1 MLRIF
6 PMILIAVVAYNV
18 LVFGCGAVG
27 QHDIAALLE
36 NGVSLAL
43 FSGDSWKITLGDG
56 FVMGALLLLF
66 VEIIK
71 AAGTSHREII
81 NHGLSMLTFV
91 GAVVEFLVLKGFGTS
106 VFFLIT
112 LMCLFDVVAGYTI
125 SIVAAKRDLSMAPHD
140 PH

>member
-6 PMILIAVVAYNV
+6 PMILIAVVAYNI
-18 LVFGCGAVG
+18 LVFGSGAVG
-27 QHDIAALLE
+27 QHDVAGMLDSY
-36 NGVSLAL
+36 VSLAL
-43 FSGDSWKITLGDG
+43 FSGDLWKITLGDA
-56 FVMGALLLLF
+56 FVAGALLLLF

-71 AAGTSHREII
+71 AAGTSHREIL

-106 VFFLIT
+106 SFFLIT
-112 LMCLFDVVAGYTI
+112 AMCLFDVVAGYTI
-125 SIVAAKRDLSMAPHD
+125 SIVAAKRDLSMAPHE

>member
-6 PMILIAVVAYNV
+6 PMILIAVVAYNA
-18 LVFGCGAVG
+18 LVFGSGAVG
-27 QHDIAALLE
+27 QHDIAAMLE
-36 NGVSLAL
+36 SGVSLAL
-43 FSGDSWKITLGDG
+43 FSGDGWKITLGDG
-56 FVMGALLLLF
+56 FLMGALLLLF

-71 AAGTSHREII
+71 AAGNSHREII
-81 NHGLSMLTFV
+81 NHGLSMLTFI

-106 VFFLIT
+106 TFFLIT

-125 SIVAAKRDLSMAPHD
+125 SIVAAKRDFSMAPHE

>member
-1 MLRIF
+1 MLRVF
-6 PMILIAVVAYNV
+6 PMILIAVIAYNI
-18 LVFGCGAVG
+18 LVFTSGAVG
-27 QHDIAALLE
+27 QHDIATLLDQ
-36 NGVSLAL
+36 GFSLAL
-43 FSGDSWKITLGDG
+43 FSGDSWKISLGDG
-56 FVMGALLLLF
+56 FIAGALALLF

-71 AAGTSHREII
+71 AAGTTHREII

-106 VFFLIT
+106 TFFLIT
-112 LMCLFDVVAGYTI
+112 AMCLFDVVAGYTI